1 MFFCEFYEIFKNTY
15 FQEHLQKAIFEQKYA
30 GLELLVE
37 KSPIPDPISK

>member
-15 FQEHLQKAIFEQKYA
+15 FQEHLQTAIFEQKYD